1 MSSIDEIEDEGAL
14 SQKHFAT
21 MAPLDSLES
30 SSSSDTLIS
39 ATIGPRFLHSNGS
52 HRRYVTHEV
61 DLGDTLKMVNA
72 SLHTMLF
79 GRMPGP
85 RGKSGGVVVSS
96 DGGFPK
102 LVTLSPA
109 LFNPGYTQVCR
120 TRPIGIRV

>member
-1 MSSIDEIEDEGAL
+1 MSSIDENEDDGAL

-21 MAPLDSLES
+21 MAPLDSRES
-30 SSSSDTLIS
+30 SSSSDTLTS
-39 ATIGPRFLHSNGS
+39 ATIGPRSSHSNGS
-52 HRRYVTHEV
+52 HRRHVPHEV

-72 SLHTMLF
+72 SLYTMIF

-109 LFNPGYTQVCR
+109 LFNPGYAQVCLKR
-120 TRPIGIRV
+120 PTRIRV